1 MRILS
6 LITKIIISAAFILGS
21 TVLAENYRLKQKIT
35 VFGNEVIL
43 PMSAWQV
50 YEYAEYKRTQSDGPL
65 FRSHRQQ
72 KNRQFILEQIP
83 INQTFSDW
91 TSLSATLAIYHPDE
105 KHLTAKH
112 FAYSN
117 KMFFKKS
124 CSFYQYMEIPV
135 STKTSDGI
143 IITLFCEQINHTNDG
158 EIMVKFITTTPNQTT
173 IQAYTEWK
181 GSAFNVLDQKTWP
194 VSWSTITGQI
204 KRYQQVEV
212 YTKE

>member
-1 MRILS
+1 
-6 LITKIIISAAFILGS
+6 
-21 TVLAENYRLKQKIT
+21 
-35 VFGNEVIL
+35 
-43 PMSAWQV
+43 
-50 YEYAEYKRTQSDGPL
+50 
-65 FRSHRQQ
+65 
-72 KNRQFILEQIP
+72 
-83 INQTFSDW
+83 
-91 TSLSATLAIYHPDE
+91 
-105 KHLTAKH
+105 
-112 FAYSN
+112 
-117 KMFFKKS
+117 
-124 CSFYQYMEIPV
+124 MEIPV

-181 GSAFNVLDQKTWP
+181 GSTFNVLDQKTWP

>member
-1 MRILS
+1 MKILT
-6 LITKIIISAAFILGS
+6 LIMKILISAAFILGS
-21 TVLAENYRLKQKIT
+21 TVLAENHRLKQKIT

-43 PMSAWQV
+43 PMSAWQAA
-50 YEYAEYKRTQSDGPL
+50 EYAEYKRTQSNGPL
-65 FRSHRQQ
+65 FRTHRQQ
-72 KNRQFILEQIP
+72 KNRQFILEQVP
-83 INQTFSDW
+83 MNQTFKDW
-91 TSLSATLAIYHPDE
+91 TSLSAILAIFHPDE

-117 KMFFKKS
+117 KMFFRKS
-124 CSFYQYMEIPV
+124 CNFYQYMEIPV
-135 STKTSDGI
+135 STKTSEGY
-143 IITLFCEQINHTNDG
+143 IITLFCEKINHTNDG